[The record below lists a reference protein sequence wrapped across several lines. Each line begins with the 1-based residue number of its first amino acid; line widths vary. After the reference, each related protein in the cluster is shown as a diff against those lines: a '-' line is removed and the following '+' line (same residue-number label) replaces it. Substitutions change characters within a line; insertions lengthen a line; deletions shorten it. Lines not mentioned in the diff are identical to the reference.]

1 MVEEITA
8 LGVELLAVPGLHL
21 GDYVLGKVR
30 PPAAPGSLVLEVAL
44 PHFVVFVRVRHR
56 QIAREDVVESGYV
69 RRALDG
75 RVPAQRHD
83 AAARTPDVAQE
94 ELQDRGRT
102 DDLHALGMLRPAD
115 RVAQR
120 RGLLP
125 SRVLGQ
131 GPGYLEESLLRGA
144 ADLLDHLG
152 RVPGEVA
159 LEDLEHAARVLQR
172 HVGRPRHTGM
182 HLPALSL
189 TGLAHYASLAPP
201 DGGVIDR
208 VSLVTPA
215 RRVVQFAIFVPT
227 GEQARGVGFLEI
239 LGYDRGRVGVDLD
252 VFLEV
257 LLVLEDVVDQAP
269 EERDIGAG
277 PDGCVDV
284 THRRGAREARVDV
297 DELGALLFGDHGV
310 PEANRVG
317 LCHVGALDEDAV
329 SVLQILQVGGGP
341 APTVRDAQTGHR
353 GAVSYPRLVRDP
365 HEPQRVEE
373 LGYEVVL
380 LIVDRGAS
388 DGGQG
393 HGAVQLLA
401 LRVFRFPGL
410 LPGHLDPL
418 GDHIERL
425 LEREFFPLA
434 RERPAVA
441 DLGPAVRRDVQPE
454 GGRALRTER
463 ASVYGAVRV
472 PLDVHNA
479 PVAVVDERRA
489 AYGTVRT
496 HAHGLLY
503 TLIGDARADVA
514 GRRAYRVLDRRA
526 DVVPDLLPETVFLRE
541 P

>member
-1 MVEEITA
+1 
-8 LGVELLAVPGLHL
+8 
-21 GDYVLGKVR
+21 
-30 PPAAPGSLVLEVAL
+30 
-44 PHFVVFVRVRHR
+44 
-56 QIAREDVVESGYV
+56 
-69 RRALDG
+69 
-75 RVPAQRHD
+75 
-83 AAARTPDVAQE
+83 
-94 ELQDRGRT
+94 
-102 DDLHALGMLRPAD
+102 MLRPAH

-172 HVGRPRHTGM
+172 HVGRARHAGM
-182 HLPALSL
+182 HLPALA
-189 TGLAHYASLAPP
+189 GLANDASLAPP
-201 DGGVIDR
+201 DGSVIDR

-215 RRVVQFAIFVPT
+215 RRIVLFALLVPS
-227 GEQARGVGFLEI
+227 GEQARGVGVLEVV
-239 LGYDRGRVGVDLD
+239 GDDRGRVGVDLD
-252 VFLEV
+252 VLLEV

-269 EERDIGAG
+269 QESDVGAG
-277 PDGCVDV
+277 PDWCVDV

-329 SVLQILQVGGGP
+329 SVLQILQVGGGA

-373 LGYEVVL
+373 LGDEVVL

-410 LPGHLDPL
+410 LPGLLDPR

-425 LEREFFPLA
+425 LEREVFPLA
-434 RERPAVA
+434 RVRPAVA
-441 DLGPAVRRDVQPE
+441 DLGPAVRRDVHTE

-463 ASVYGAVRV
+463 ARVYGAVRV

-489 AYGTVRT
+489 AYGTVGT

-503 TLIGDARADVA
+503 TLIGDARADGA

-541 P
+541 LEEHARPLLCQRCDCPGFLPDSNLIHPVTKPRPKSYVQMCRPPVYVVSFLHRYATSGTLRGVSFGGKELAWISEMRPHAGRGKFGGAVERENKLLLLIVSGKRERRGFS